1 MKARILTPLVVLAAL
16 FMTSN
21 ATAQRRFMNPAY
33 IEQDRTPHTVS
44 LTLSRP
50 YPQATSFGA
59 IDVLVAIVTGGG
71 KIFLGPFEN
80 NGHTTKRS
88 PGISVDYRKML
99 NPVVSLGTSLG
110 YTHMSTWYDDEYQ
123 TGLYCH
129 HTRTNLLTTTFQLE
143 LTYLRRGIF
152 TMYGLWEFGF
162 GFRFQQQQNTP
173 IEALHTRWQPAE
185 QPESPPSTAN
195 RFWFKLLSHSAP
207 LGFRF
212 GRKCGGY
219 LELGFGYRRWVS
231 VGVDF
236 QF

>member
-1 MKARILTPLVVLAAL
+1 MKARTLTSLVVLTVL
-16 FMTSN
+16 LMTSN

-50 YPQATSFGA
+50 YPQATSFGT

-129 HTRTNLLTTTFQLE
+129 HTLNHNLPARINISASWYFHYVWPLGVW
-143 LTYLRRGIF
+143 LRF
-152 TMYGLWEFGF
+152 PFP
-162 GFRFQQQQNTP
+162 TP
-173 IEALHTRWQPAE
+173 TKHTDR
-185 QPESPPSTAN
+185 SPPHAMATSRAT
-195 RFWFKLLSHSAP
+195 
-207 LGFRF
+207 
-212 GRKCGGY
+212 
-219 LELGFGYRRWVS
+219 
-231 VGVDF
+231 
-236 QF
+236 